1 MTLGPVMSTKEEQAL
16 VERAGQGNREAFD
29 TLVARSR
36 KELESLVASRLGGR
50 LRGKLERDDL
60 LQETVARALESI
72 GRFEWQGEG
81 SFRRWLF
88 GIAENVTREAARKL
102 RRGPDLE
109 AFPDMPG
116 TDSSPSKHVRRS
128 ERFERLQEAIRRLSP
143 DHRRVILLVRIEGLT
158 IREVAERM
166 ERSVSSVKNLLLRA
180 MRAMRETLPDTESLT
195 LPPRRLESEEEDD
208 DE

>member
-1 MTLGPVMSTKEEQAL
+1 MTLGPVMSTEEEQAL
-16 VERAGQGNREAFD
+16 VERASQGDREAFD

-36 KELESLVASRLGGR
+36 KELESHVASRLGGR
-50 LRGKLERDDL
+50 LRGELERDDL

-72 GRFEWQGEG
+72 ERFEWQGEG

-88 GIAENVTREAARKL
+88 GIAENVTHEAARKL

-109 AFPDMPG
+109 AFPDLPG

-195 LPPRRLESEEEDD
+195 LPARRLESEEDDD

>member
-1 MTLGPVMSTKEEQAL
+1 MAGRGL
-16 VERAGQGNREAFD
+16 VP
-29 TLVARSR
+29 
-36 KELESLVASRLGGR
+36 SL
-50 LRGKLERDDL
+50 
-60 LQETVARALESI
+60 
-72 GRFEWQGEG
+72 
-81 SFRRWLF
+81 LF

-109 AFPDMPG
+109 AFPDLPG

-195 LPPRRLESEEEDD
+195 LPPRRLESEED
-208 DE
+208 DEE

>member
-1 MTLGPVMSTKEEQAL
+1 MTLGPVMSTEEEQAL
-16 VERAGQGNREAFD
+16 VEQACQGNREAFD
-29 TLVARSR
+29 ALVARSR
-36 KELESLVASRLGGR
+36 EELESHVASRLGGR

-109 AFPDMPG
+109 AFPDLAG

-180 MRAMRETLPDTESLT
+180 LRAMRETLPDTESLT
-195 LPPRRLESEEEDD
+195 LPPRRLEREEDD

>member
-1 MTLGPVMSTKEEQAL
+1 MTLGPVMSTEEEQAL

-36 KELESLVASRLGGR
+36 KELESHVASRLGGR

-60 LQETVARALESI
+60 MQETVARALESI

-109 AFPDMPG
+109 AFPDLPG

-195 LPPRRLESEEEDD
+195 LPPRRLESEEDD

>member
-1 MTLGPVMSTKEEQAL
+1 MTLGPVMSTEEEQAL

-29 TLVARSR
+29 TLVGRSR
-36 KELESLVASRLGGR
+36 KELERHVASRLGGR

-109 AFPDMPG
+109 AFPDLPG

-180 MRAMRETLPDTESLT
+180 MRAMRETLPETESLT
-195 LPPRRLESEEEDD
+195 LPPRRLEGEEDD

>member
-1 MTLGPVMSTKEEQAL
+1 MTLGPVMSTEEEQAL
-16 VERAGQGNREAFD
+16 VGRAGQGNREAFD

-36 KELESLVASRLGGR
+36 EELESHVASRLGGR

-72 GRFEWQGEG
+72 GRFEWQGDG

-109 AFPDMPG
+109 AFPDLPG

>member
-1 MTLGPVMSTKEEQAL
+1 MVPTVVDDSLYGAAVDKPEDVFELVWIGSRATRQYLEGVMPALRTLA
-16 VERAGQGNREAFD
+16 
-29 TLVARSR
+29 
-36 KELESLVASRLGGR
+36 
-50 LRGKLERDDL
+50 
-60 LQETVARALESI
+60 
-72 GRFEWQGEG
+72 
-81 SFRRWLF
+81 
-88 GIAENVTREAARKL
+88 
-102 RRGPDLE
+102 
-109 AFPDMPG
+109 G

-195 LPPRRLESEEEDD
+195 LPPRRLESEEDD